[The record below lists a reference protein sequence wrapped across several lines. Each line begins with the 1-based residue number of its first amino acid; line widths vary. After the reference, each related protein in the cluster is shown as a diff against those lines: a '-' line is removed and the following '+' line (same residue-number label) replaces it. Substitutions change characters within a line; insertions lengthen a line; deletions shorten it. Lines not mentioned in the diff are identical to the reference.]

1 MNKTKARFTLLFWIG
16 IILILTANVFLW
28 LYVNRLEGRFQ
39 EQLRLRLL
47 STSRALDR
55 QIDGDALNRIVPG
68 NSFSLDY
75 IALLTTLQT
84 FQQQDS
90 LQSIILFSASGEV
103 LVSAPEVLTQQQTTL
118 PGDTLFRR
126 AYDGETVVS
135 EPREIAGN
143 WLMSVLRP
151 VFDSNGFI
159 VAVQVIEARADYFE
173 TLEELRRQLL
183 LYSLITLVLI
193 ILVAVYLY
201 RLINRT
207 MAYQAEIKDREHL
220 VELGTMAAS
229 VAHELRN
236 PLGIIEGTNELIRK
250 KYGRQE
256 DELFGYIPDEVR
268 RLSVLIE
275 NFLNFART
283 PQIRTEQ
290 VNADLLLQK
299 IIAGYPAQRQEQ
311 IHLQQTEKAPVIESD
326 PALLE
331 QVFLNITRNALDAV
345 DPVKGQLD
353 IKTEQHSNRLLLYF
367 CDNGDGVPEENR
379 ASIFRPFFTTRE
391 KGTGLGLAISR
402 RLARLLGGD
411 IRYTARPEGG
421 SCFIV
426 ELPVRYP
433 GNTNGND

>member
-16 IILILTANVFLW
+16 IILILTANIFLW
-28 LYVNRLEGRFQ
+28 LYVNRLDGRFR

-55 QIDGDALNRIVPG
+55 QIDGDALNRIVAG
-68 NSFSLDY
+68 DRFSLDY

-90 LQSIILFSASGEV
+90 LQSIILFSASGDV

-126 AYDGETVVS
+126 AYAGETVVT
-135 EPREIAGN
+135 EPREIAQN

-159 VAVQVIEARADYFE
+159 VAVQVIEARADYFQ
-173 TLEELRRQLL
+173 TLDELRRQLL
-183 LYSLITLVLI
+183 LYSLVTLVLI
-193 ILVAVYLY
+193 ILIAVYLY

-250 KYGRQE
+250 KYGRQN
-256 DELFGYIPDEVR
+256 DEVFGYIPDEVR
-268 RLSVLIE
+268 RLSMLIE

-290 VNADLLLQK
+290 VDIERLLQR
-299 IIAGYPAQRQEQ
+299 IVGGYPAQRQKQ
-311 IHLQQTEKAPVIESD
+311 IYLRQTEKTPVIESD

-345 DPVKGQLD
+345 DPGEGKID
-353 IKTEQHSNRLLLYF
+353 ISTEQQASRLLIRF
-367 CDNGDGVPEENR
+367 CDNGDGVAEENR

-411 IRYTARPEGG
+411 IRYADRPEGG

-426 ELPVRYP
+426 ELPTRYP
-433 GNTNGND
+433 GKTNGSD